1 MFKSLKNDTN
11 WQVITIDHLSD
22 LKEISRLPV
31 VYLQPSICLQVLII
45 SSLHILEKK
54 NLQYGTKIY
63 GKSPINKFI
72 LYTTKS
78 NKYNRKRL
86 DY

>member
-1 MFKSLKNDTN
+1 MAPKSM
-11 WQVITIDHLSD
+11 V
-22 LKEISRLPV
+22 
-31 VYLQPSICLQVLII
+31 
-45 SSLHILEKK
+45 
-54 NLQYGTKIY
+54 NL
-63 GKSPINKFI
+63 SPINKSI

>member
-1 MFKSLKNDTN
+1 MSAGFDYLKFA
-11 WQVITIDHLSD
+11 
-22 LKEISRLPV
+22 
-31 VYLQPSICLQVLII
+31 YFG
-45 SSLHILEKK
+45 EKK

-78 NKYNRKRL
+78 NKYNRKGL